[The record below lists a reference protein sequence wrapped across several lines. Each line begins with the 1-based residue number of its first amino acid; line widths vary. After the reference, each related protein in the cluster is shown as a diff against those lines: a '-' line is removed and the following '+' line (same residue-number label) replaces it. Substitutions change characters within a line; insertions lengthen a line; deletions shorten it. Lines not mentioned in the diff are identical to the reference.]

1 MNAWGYDF
9 WRYEPAPPLE
19 VEAGIKLR
27 SGRGRIGRTW
37 WGRRWVETLESFDIG
52 ARLGRGRSYARKG
65 QVAEMSIGAGE
76 VTAAVQGTRREPY
89 GISIALRAFTEKEW
103 QAVMKRLRRAPQV
116 IGALLN
122 GEMPAQFEELFTA
135 AGLSLFPGTS
145 DDLETFCSCPDWS
158 NPCKHI
164 AAVYYILAE
173 VFDDDPFLLL
183 RLRGMDRTQFIAQL
197 QSPARRTSGGDA
209 TAVGKEGANA
219 QRMGTSASGE
229 DGISAGVVSDAGTAG
244 TMGAAAEA
252 GEPLPEDVKMFWS
265 SMERGPA
272 AGSSSLQADIPEEH
286 PETPVLISRLGTPP
300 LWQSEYD
307 FEAVMRLLYNHSAD
321 TATEYLL
328 FGDREE

>member
-1 MNAWGYDF
+1 MNAWDYDF

-65 QVAEMSIGAGE
+65 QVAELSIGAGE
-76 VTAAVQGTRREPY
+76 VTASVQGTRWEPY
-89 GISIALRAFTEKEW
+89 EISIALRAFTEKEW

-135 AGLSLFPGTS
+135 AGLSLFPTVSG
-145 DDLETFCSCPDWS
+145 DLDTFCSCPDWS

-183 RLRGMDRTQFIAQL
+183 RLRGLDRTQFIAQL
-197 QSPARRTSGGDA
+197 QNSGRRKS
-209 TAVGKEGANA
+209 
-219 QRMGTSASGE
+219 RR
-229 DGISAGVVSDAGTAG
+229 GTAG
-244 TMGAAAEA
+244 GATGHDTGGGDVAGSDVLSGAPVVSESGMGRMTIDGTAET
-252 GEPLPEDVKMFWS
+252 GEPLPEDVKGFWT
-265 SMERGPA
+265 ETGE
-272 AGSSSLQADIPEEH
+272 SLSGTRPVLHVDIPDEH

-300 LWQSEYD
+300 LWQSESD
-307 FEAVMRLLYNHSAD
+307 FEEVMRFLYSRTAE